1 MNAPARG
8 SPPGK
13 EKPPPAGEG
22 KLNETTEDYGKRP
35 RLQAPLVLQE
45 AQRIAE
51 SIVGTVSWRG
61 AEGFCRCPGEDRHTT
76 QTAPDHCK
84 VVCEPVAKSGGLL
97 APGVYCFHS
106 SCAADCEGA
115 SHALRSALGS
125 RGAVRSCQSA
135 RHPVIPKPKPEFAP
149 AKLASIAAKLPGV
162 DAAWLAARSPLRPDT
177 RTPALFLAAL
187 YHPGEKVL
195 VFDVFESQGQT
206 LWTCKEPPCDTR
218 ELDSFSIGKP
228 RGVWFL
234 TNPVDGEFRE
244 NDRGEQSRRSWQNVT
259 SWRYLVLESD
269 KADPAHWLGALAQ
282 MPLRMAAIYTSG
294 WKSIHA
300 LVRLDAPSKAHWD
313 ALRDG
318 MKSTLVIL
326 GADHK
331 ALSAVRLSR
340 LPCCERVEKGAMQ
353 TLLYLNPHPTRTPI
367 CDLPV
372 LDDPEAD
379 AKRWAQPEAFL

>member
-1 MNAPARG
+1 MGTLQRTVAERKSKRHPDI
-8 SPPGK
+8 
-13 EKPPPAGEG
+13 KP
-22 KLNETTEDYGKRP
+22 LS
-35 RLQAPLVLQE
+35 LHE

-51 SIVGTVSWRG
+51 SIVDTISWRG

-84 VVCEPVAKSGGLL
+84 AVCEPVPKGDGVL

-106 SCAADCEGA
+106 SCAAECQGA
-115 SHALRSALGS
+115 SRALRSALGR
-125 RGAVRSCQSA
+125 RGTEQSCKTA
-135 RHPVIPKPKPEFAP
+135 RHPVTPKPKPEFDP
-149 AKLASIAAKLPGV
+149 SKLAKIAAKLPGV

-187 YHPGEKVL
+187 YQPREKVL
-195 VFDVFESQGQT
+195 VFDVFESQGQA
-206 LWTCKEPPCDTR
+206 LWNCKPPPFDVT
-218 ELDSFSIGKP
+218 ELDAFTTGKLN
-228 RGVWFL
+228 GVWFL

-244 NDRGEQSRRSWQNVT
+244 NDRGEHSRRSWQNVT

-269 KADPAHWLGALAQ
+269 KADPAHWLAALAQ
-282 MPLRMAAIYTSG
+282 MPLRIGAIYKSG
-294 WKSIHA
+294 GKSIHA
-300 LVRLDAPSKAHWD
+300 LVRLDATSKAHWD

-318 MKSTLVIL
+318 MKPAFVIL
-326 GADHK
+326 GADDK

-340 LPCCERVEKGAMQ
+340 LACCERAEKGAMQ
-353 TLLYLNPHPTRTPI
+353 TLLYLNPRPTRTPI

-372 LDDPEAD
+372 LDDPEAA